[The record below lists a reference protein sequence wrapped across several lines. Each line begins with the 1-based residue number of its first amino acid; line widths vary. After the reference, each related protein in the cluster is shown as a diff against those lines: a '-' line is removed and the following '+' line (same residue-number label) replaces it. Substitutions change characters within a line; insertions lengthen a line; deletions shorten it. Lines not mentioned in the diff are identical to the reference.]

1 MTPWEAYRAEN
12 PMLAEM
18 TEYNTRVRDR
28 VALKKAR
35 IPTSPRPQDEVQDRT
50 DGPEAFASARLDKTK
65 KKAKVEVEFTDR
77 YKALGI
83 PYPKKETMCLGQCE
97 GTGLVPIYGKNYI
110 DPRTNACRPAEELGQ
125 SSQDEAYQKLWDEAE
140 AREATDDGWHFIK
153 CLDCGGTGLRKQ
165 AEESLTSC
173 IKDLRNLVG

>member
-35 IPTSPRPQDEVQDRT
+35 IPTSPRPQDEDET
-50 DGPEAFASARLDKTK
+50 
-65 KKAKVEVEFTDR
+65 VEFMDR
-77 YKALGI
+77 YKAMGI

-110 DPRTNACRPAEELGQ
+110 DPRTNTVRPADDLGP
-125 SSQDEAYQKLWDEAE
+125 SSQDEEYQRLWDEAE
-140 AREATDDGWHFIK
+140 KDHPTDDGWHFIK
-153 CLDCGGTGLRKQ
+153 CIDCGGTGLRKQ
-165 AEESLTSC
+165 AEESLSTC